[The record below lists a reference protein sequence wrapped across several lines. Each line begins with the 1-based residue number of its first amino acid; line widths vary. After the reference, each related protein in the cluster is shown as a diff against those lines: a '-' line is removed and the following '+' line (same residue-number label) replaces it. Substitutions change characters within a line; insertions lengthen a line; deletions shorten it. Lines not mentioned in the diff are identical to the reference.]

1 MEIDRSQ
8 YNGNLTGKKN
18 VLKVRPT
25 PSFKALKNVNLGR
38 SKKVRAVL
46 KL

>member
-25 PSFKALKNVNLGR
+25 PSFKALKNVNFFDF
-38 SKKVRAVL
+38 K
-46 KL
+46 